1 MRPRNY
7 LLLLIPFLF
16 FGCSP
21 KDKSLPILS
30 KQKTVDGQT
39 EYESIP
45 DFAFYNQDSAVI
57 TNQIFANKAYV
68 VDFFFIS
75 CPTICPVMQK
85 NMLKIHNHFVEDTS
99 LLLVSHTI
107 DPKRDSVARL
117 KTYASNMGVKA
128 DKWHFLTGEKDD
140 IYSIADDYFNIVI
153 EDPDLPEGF
162 DHSGRFVLVGPNGH
176 IRAYCQG
183 TDSQAVEAFIKD
195 IEKLLHEKI

>member
-1 MRPRNY
+1 MKPEMY
-7 LLLLIPFLF
+7 LLFIIACLVL
-16 FGCSP
+16 GCTP
-21 KDKSLPILS
+21 KDKTLPILS
-30 KQKTVDGQT
+30 KQKEVNGQL
-39 EYESIP
+39 EYQKIP
-45 DFAFYNQDSAVI
+45 AFSFYNQDSTMVS
-57 TNQIFANKAYV
+57 NQTFAHKAYV

-85 NMLKIHNHFVEDTS
+85 NMLKIYNHFVEDSS

-117 KTYASNMGVKA
+117 QSYAHNMGVSA

-140 IYSIADDYFNIVI
+140 IYSIADDYFNIVL

-162 DHSGRFVLVGPNGH
+162 DHSGRFVLVDPNGH

-183 TDSQAVEAFIKD
+183 TDEQEVEAFIKN
-195 IEKLLHEKI
+195 IEKLLHEI